1 MIEPDSIVHVSGASY
16 PALVFWFELL
26 VVALKFESSLTH
38 HQVHFLCFEV
48 AVLIIHQSKGNCEL
62 QIQTFREFSAQTS
75 YSQKWSQKILLTA
88 LMFSV
93 PSLKQKANSV
103 YEEKKMQLI

>member
-1 MIEPDSIVHVSGASY
+1 MVQAKDSELYKPVLMESYTSPGASY
-16 PALVFWFELL
+16 PAVVFWFELL

-75 YSQKWSQKILLTA
+75 YSQK
-88 LMFSV
+88 
-93 PSLKQKANSV
+93 
-103 YEEKKMQLI
+103 